1 MQDPADAGAVPAV
14 QQLFGVETQSRLVC
28 EESGEAIEESGT
40 IFELKWVQLSRT
52 CSTKNISIYS

>member
-28 EESGEAIEESGT
+28 EESGEAIEETGT
-40 IFELKWVQLSRT
+40 LYELKWAILSPHALT
-52 CSTKNISIYS
+52 HTS